1 MKKTIIILS
10 ALIALVACNKEN
22 TRPETTP
29 TVFNITI
36 NRADDTKAAKTAW
49 ENGDVVYVFFSTV
62 AAPNYLKYTYNGS
75 AWSNTKVGDF
85 DITEAG
91 KMTAIYLPYGN
102 SETVSA
108 DGTSFK
114 FGNTYT
120 SYYLKAEKAD
130 YTVSGGVVSGTLDMT
145 APDGFV
151 QFAMPITNGSIQFFR
166 ETAGAYTLKE
176 ANLTPCAFASVAA
189 DGTISNKTGYNA
201 GDPVTGYF
209 YGEGDARTINFS
221 GILSSTGTATD
232 YAFTFVNNMG
242 NAETYDDVTYTLS
255 GNKTIAAKAAIK
267 FPAISSSAWT
277 VPAPTYVE
285 INGVKWAT
293 CNIGAT
299 TPGGYGDYF
308 AWGATY
314 PQAKYEESDYRESS
328 ISANLTLANDVASQK
343 LGSDW
348 HMPTHYEIS
357 RIIDDYGDPAD
368 GVTWTWISNTATYGT
383 VGYEVYLTSDT
394 SKKIFLP
401 AAGGWYDGLEEAGSD
416 GYYWSSEYNIYSYE
430 YAWRL
435 SFSSSGQHKGNGLR
449 YYGQSVRPVHN

>member
-1 MKKTIIILS
+1 MKKTMIVLS

-22 TRPETTP
+22 TRPESTP

-36 NRADDTKAAKTAW
+36 NRADDTKAAKTDW

-62 AAPNYLKYTYNGS
+62 AAPNYLKYTYDGG

-232 YAFTFVNNMG
+232 YSFDFVNNMG
-242 NAETYDDVTYTLS
+242 TDAAYDDVTYYLS
-255 GNKTIAAKAAIK
+255 DNKTIAAKAAIK

-277 VPAPTYVE
+277 VPAPAGTAT

-299 TPGGYGDYF
+299 TPEGYGDYF

-314 PQAKYEESDYRESS
+314 PQAKYESADYRESS
-328 ISANLTLANDVASQK
+328 LSANLADANDVAYQK
-343 LGSDW
+343 LGSEW
-348 HMPTHYEIS
+348 RMPSFEDIQKLLDT
-357 RIIDDYGDPAD
+357 DK
-368 GVTWTWISNTATYGT
+368 VTWSSWTTENG
-383 VGYEVYLTSDT
+383 VNGYWVSDKVKT
-394 SKKIFLP
+394 EQKIFLP
-401 AAGGWYDGLEEAGSD
+401 AAGVWSYGLNDAGYSGDFLASKFRDSD
-416 GYYWSSEYNIYSYE
+416 NAYYLYFRSGKQFWN
-430 YAWRL
+430 L
-435 SFSSSGQHKGNGLR
+435 SNRYFGL
-449 YYGQSVRPVHN
+449 SVRPVHN

>member
-1 MKKTIIILS
+1 MIVLS
-10 ALIALVACNKEN
+10 ALLALAACNKEN
-22 TRPETTP
+22 TRPESTP

-36 NRADDTKAAKTAW
+36 NRADDTKAAKTDW

-62 AAPNYLKYTYNGS
+62 AAPNYLKYTYDGG

-85 DITEAG
+85 EITEAG

-242 NAETYDDVTYTLS
+242 NAETYDDVTYALS
-255 GNKTIAAKAAIK
+255 GNKTIAAKDAIK

-277 VPAPTYVE
+277 VPAPAGTAT

-299 TPGGYGDYF
+299 TPEGYGDYF

-314 PQAKYEESDYRESS
+314 PQAKYESADYRESS
-328 ISANLTLANDVASQK
+328 LSANLADANDVAYQK
-343 LGSDW
+343 LGSEW
-348 HMPTHYEIS
+348 RMPSLEDIQKLLDT
-357 RIIDDYGDPAD
+357 DK
-368 GVTWTWISNTATYGT
+368 VTWSSWTTVNGVNGYWVSDKVNT
-383 VGYEVYLTSDT
+383 EQ
-394 SKKIFLP
+394 KIFLP
-401 AAGGWYDGLEEAGSD
+401 AAGYWNDVLDIAGYY
-416 GYYWSSEYNIYSYE
+416 GYYWSSEFK
-430 YAWRL
+430 
-435 SFSSSGQHKGNGLR
+435 FSDDAYVLIFGDGYQDWSDNLR
-449 YYGQSVRPVHN
+449 FCGQSVRPVHN

>member
-10 ALIALVACNKEN
+10 ALLALAACNKEN
-22 TRPETTP
+22 TRPESTP

-36 NRADDTKAAKTAW
+36 NRADDTKAAKAAW

-62 AAPNYLKYTYNGS
+62 AAPNYLKYTYDGS

-85 DITEAG
+85 EITEAG

-102 SETVSA
+102 AETVSA

-267 FPAISSSAWT
+267 FPLISSSAWKVPEPGYVT
-277 VPAPTYVE
+277 VGG
-285 INGVKWAT
+285 IKWAKW
-293 CNIGAT
+293 NVGAT
-299 TPGGYGDYF
+299 SEEGYGDYF

-314 PQAKYEESDYRESS
+314 PQYKYEIGDYQEGS
-328 ISANLTLANDVASQK
+328 ISADLTDAKDVAYK
-343 LGSDW
+343 KMGDNW
-348 HMPTHYEIS
+348 HMPTESQLRSLKNKISSSTWVTDYEGS
-357 RIIDDYGDPAD
+357 
-368 GVTWTWISNTATYGT
+368 GVNGHLIAPDSGHESE
-383 VGYEVYLTSDT
+383 GSL
-394 SKKIFLP
+394 FLP
-401 AAGGWYDGLEEAGSD
+401 AAGYWREILSSSVGSQSLF
-416 GYYWSSEYNIYSYE
+416 WSVHGSEGFAYI
-430 YAWRL
+430 L
-435 SFSSSGQHKGNGLR
+435 SFSNHVTDYTITYAYPGV
-449 YYGQSVRPVHN
+449 SVRPVHN